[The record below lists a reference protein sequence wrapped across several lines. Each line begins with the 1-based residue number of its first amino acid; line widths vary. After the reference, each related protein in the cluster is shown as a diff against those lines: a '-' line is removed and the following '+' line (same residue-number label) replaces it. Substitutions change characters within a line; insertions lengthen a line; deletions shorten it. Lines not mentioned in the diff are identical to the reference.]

1 MWVWKESELM
11 KEPIDRVLKA
21 TYFNIPRTIIR
32 GYDEKDEKAIE
43 KINTIKQHVRSK
55 DPETCYLIV

>member
-1 MWVWKESELM
+1 M